1 MSILPDFLEH
11 LEKERRVSDHTIRNY
26 KSDLDQMLSY
36 MSEEFEVG
44 DLCEVRSTFLRSW
57 VVSLMKDGKSPRSIH
72 RKVSSYRTFVK
83 YARRKGK
90 MNDNP
95 IEGVVLP
102 KIEKRLPNVVP
113 EHAMDSLF
121 TDELFDDDWK
131 GGRDKAML
139 GLLYD
144 TGIRRSELIAL
155 KISDVDRGRNTL
167 RVWGKG
173 SKERMLPLLKSTL
186 DDIDRQILERPFESD
201 SLFVTDKGGSL
212 NPSFVYRKVNFYLS
226 EVSTLQKCSPH
237 VLRHSFAT
245 HLLNNGAEL
254 AAVKDLLGHAS
265 LASTQVY
272 THHTTAKLKEFH
284 RSSPLDRRKN

>member
-1 MSILPDFLEH
+1 
-11 LEKERRVSDHTIRNY
+11 
-26 KSDLDQMLSY
+26 
-36 MSEEFEVG
+36 MSEEFEVA

-90 MNDNP
+90 MKDNP
-95 IEGVVLP
+95 IEGVILP

-113 EHAMDSLF
+113 EHTMDSLF
-121 TDELFDDDWK
+121 SDELFEDDWK

-186 DDIDRQILERPFESD
+186 DDIDEHILERPFESE
-201 SLFVTDKGGSL
+201 SLFVTDRGGSL